1 MMGHATK
8 PTPAKCSQGALSPKD
23 CKAVAS
29 HVLGKTTGINT
40 GDLSGFARAAL
51 QQKLSNAHM
60 EGWTWIA

>member
-1 MMGHATK
+1 MGHVTK

-29 HVLGKTTGINT
+29 HVLGKTTGIKT

-51 QQKLSNAHM
+51 QQKFSNAHM